1 MSDLLLCRHKP
12 VAPDALADAQPS
24 VQLPVCIPPQS
35 VQLYGK
41 SAVNSEFNGRFTVV
55 QRGVWRQGHDEPVD
69 IARKLL
75 KQEFR
80 QLFAQVLTS
89 SNNLYTFN

>member
-12 VAPDALADAQPS
+12 VTFDAPLDPS
-24 VQLPVCIPPQS
+24 PSAQLPVCIPPQS

-55 QRGVWRQGHDEPVD
+55 QRGVWRQGQDEQVD

-80 QLFAQVLTS
+80 QSFAQVS
-89 SNNLYTFN
+89 PRQKHI